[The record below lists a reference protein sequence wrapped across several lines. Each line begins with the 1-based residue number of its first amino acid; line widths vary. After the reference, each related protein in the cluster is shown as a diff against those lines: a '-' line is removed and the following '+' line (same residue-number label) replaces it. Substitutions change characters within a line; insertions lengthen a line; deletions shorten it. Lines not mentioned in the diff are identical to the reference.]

1 MTKDENLEE
10 IAEQL
15 TSINDSL
22 DSISDNLDNI
32 NAELSDICFTGKM
45 LIFFK
50 LMELKPELKEKLGP
64 MIDEMATTMD
74 FDMNAEE

>member
-1 MTKDENLEE
+1 MTKDETLEE

-15 TSINDSL
+15 TSISDS
-22 DSISDNLDNI
+22 LDNI

-64 MIDEMATTMD
+64 MIDEMAASMD
-74 FDMNAEE
+74 FDIGAGE